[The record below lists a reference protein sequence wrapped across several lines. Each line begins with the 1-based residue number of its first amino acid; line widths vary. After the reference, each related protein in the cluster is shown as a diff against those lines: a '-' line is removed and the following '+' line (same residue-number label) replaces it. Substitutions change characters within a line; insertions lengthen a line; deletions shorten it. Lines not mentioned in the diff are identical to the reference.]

1 MENEATLKQF
11 VIEYARVHNQDPVD
25 IGMIAGALVSDYMQS
40 RPECLSFV
48 LELRTNAPTLF
59 QSVKLIKEGVPK

>member
-1 MENEATLKQF
+1 MESEPTLKAF
-11 VIEYARVHNQDPVD
+11 VLEYAKIHGLDPVD

-59 QSVKLIKEGVPK
+59 HSVKLIKDGAPK